1 MLTDNLFTSSRS
13 DCDETCIKMSQLSTI
28 PTQEFTLKADDGSFV
43 SAYAI
48 SPPSLVTPGGM
59 WISIDYKSIYRI

>member
-1 MLTDNLFTSSRS
+1 
-13 DCDETCIKMSQLSTI
+13 MSQLSTI

>member
-13 DCDETCIKMSQLSTI
+13 NCDETCIKMSQLLSI
-28 PTQEFTLKADDGSFV
+28 PTGEFTLIADDGSFV
-43 SAYAI
+43 NASATSA
-48 SPPSLVTPGGM
+48 PSLVLPGSV